1 MLVAGSRLE
10 SLSTNPPRNQAHSM
24 RAAVFPLTRRKD
36 QDDIPLPPG
45 QEPRA
50 PVEDPPDSPQVEPP
64 APVREPE
71 DNPDRRI
78 AAPAFQVG

>member
-1 MLVAGSRLE
+1 MLVADSRLE
-10 SLSTNPPRNQAHSM
+10 PRTTNAPRNQAHSM
-24 RAAVFPLTRRKD
+24 RAAVFPLMRRQD

-45 QEPRA
+45 PEPRA
-50 PVEDPPDSPQVEPP
+50 PVEDPPDSPQIEPP

-71 DNPDRRI
+71 DDPDRRL